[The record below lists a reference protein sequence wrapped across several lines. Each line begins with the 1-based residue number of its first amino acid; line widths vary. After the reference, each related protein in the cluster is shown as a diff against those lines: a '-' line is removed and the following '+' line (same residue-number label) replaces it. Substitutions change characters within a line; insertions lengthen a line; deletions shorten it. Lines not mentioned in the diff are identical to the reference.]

1 MQSMRLFSEK
11 VDDLVID
18 RKTGG
23 LLDRPVIA

>member
-1 MQSMRLFSEK
+1 MRLFSEK

-23 LLDRPVIA
+23 LLDRSVIAWLD